1 MHNEGEKMED
11 PESRPIASREDVTPI
26 FAYQYQYPLGIMGGV
41 VAKNMAQA
49 VEILNGMSIEPFSL
63 TRIGPVINA
72 EGVE

>member
-1 MHNEGEKMED
+1 MED
-11 PESRPIASREDVTPI
+11 PESRPIRSREETEPL

-49 VEILNGMSIEPFSL
+49 IEILNGLSIEPFSL

-72 EGVE
+72 EGDSD